1 MFVGTTKTRQRN
13 RKTSVKLKNRR
24 SGEVLT
30 AGGMSF
36 VPSCRLKSRGIE
48 ADAEATRMESKGHKT
63 LKSCRYELK
72 KITIPEQARRMA
84 RDVENA
90 RIMS

>member
-48 ADAEATRMESKGHKT
+48 ADAEAIHMESKGH
-63 LKSCRYELK
+63 KSCRYELK
-72 KITIPEQARRMA
+72 KITIPEQARRMV